1 MEALLDRA
9 ASVLSAAKRIVV
21 LTGAGISAESGIRT
35 FRDTME
41 GLWKEFD
48 PQTLATPE
56 AFAADPALVSR
67 WYDHRRIGCL
77 HAEPNPGHTA
87 LAEFQRLTVADG
99 ATFTLVT
106 QNVDRLHQRA
116 GSTDVLELHGN
127 IHIWRCT
134 RTGRQM
140 PLPPEPLTEFP
151 VRSPFDPA
159 GLLRPDVVWFGEA
172 LPVDT
177 LLAAEEAASAA
188 DVLLTIGTSA
198 VVYPAAG
205 LIDLAATAGAT
216 TIEINP
222 TTTAASS
229 RVAVVLTARAGE
241 VLPLLLSRMT
251 R

>member
-9 ASVLSAAKRIVV
+9 ASVLSAAKRVVV

-48 PQTLATPE
+48 PQTLATPQ

-77 HAEPNPGHTA
+77 HAEPNPGHVA
-87 LAEFQRLTVADG
+87 LAQLQQALLGRGGSL
-99 ATFTLVT
+99 TLVT

-116 GSTDVLELHGN
+116 GSTGVLELHGN

-134 RTGRQM
+134 RTGREM

-159 GLLRPDVVWFGEA
+159 GLLRPGVVWFGET
-172 LPVDT
+172 LPAET

-188 DVLLTIGTSA
+188 GALLTIGTSA

-205 LIDLAATAGAT
+205 LIDLAAAAGAT

-229 RVAVVLTARAGE
+229 RVDVVLIAKAGL
-241 VLPLLLSRMT
+241 VLPELLRRMT

>member
-9 ASVLSAAKRIVV
+9 ASVLSAAKRVVV

-48 PQTLATPE
+48 PQTLATPQ

-77 HAEPNPGHTA
+77 HAEPNPGHTG
-87 LAEFQRLTVADG
+87 LAQLQHTLLVRG
-99 ATFTLVT
+99 GSFTLVT

-116 GSTDVLELHGN
+116 GSTGVLELHGN

-134 RTGRQM
+134 RTSREM

-159 GLLRPDVVWFGEA
+159 GLLRPGVVWFGEA
-172 LPVDT
+172 LPAET
-177 LLAAEEAASAA
+177 LQAAEEAASAA

-205 LIDLAATAGAT
+205 LIDLAAAAGAT

-229 RVAVVLTARAGE
+229 RVEIVLTAKAGL
-241 VLPLLLSRMT
+241 VLPELLRRMA